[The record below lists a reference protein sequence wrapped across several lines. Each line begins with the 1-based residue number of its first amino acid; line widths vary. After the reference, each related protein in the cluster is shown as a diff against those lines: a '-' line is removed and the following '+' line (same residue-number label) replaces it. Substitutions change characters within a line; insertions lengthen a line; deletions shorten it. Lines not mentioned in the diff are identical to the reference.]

1 MGDNAQRWVVVT
13 DLDGSMLDHHTYS
26 FEAALPALSF
36 LKEEGIP
43 LVLNT
48 SKTRSE
54 CKDLAKKLGLLTPIG
69 VENGGGISLPIRAD
83 AAEPYGPPS
92 MVDYPEDHSIRLGV
106 SREFIHQ
113 VLDEISE
120 RRAMCYRSFAQMS
133 IDELRACTGLEQEA
147 AINAQLRQFSEPL
160 LWEDTPEALDWFKKR
175 LHSKGLRLIQGGR
188 FHTVSGLHDKGGAV
202 HWIRS
207 FFASLWHESIHVLAL
222 GDGPND
228 IPMLDAADRAICVRS
243 PAHPPLVGSRGTYST
258 SQLEG
263 PSGWNESVCDFFF
276 QKLKTNPSS
285 EEVTFGTASDPLEDL
300 TITA

>member
-13 DLDGSMLDHHTYS
+13 DLDGSLLDHNTYS
-26 FEAALPALSF
+26 FDAALPALSA
-36 LKEEGIP
+36 LKEVGIP
-43 LVLNT
+43 LILNT

-54 CKDLAKKLGLLTPIG
+54 CKDLAKKLGLLTPIV
-69 VENGGGISLPIRAD
+69 VENGGGISLPIRSD
-83 AAEPYGPPS
+83 VAEPYGPPS
-92 MVDYPEDHSIRLGV
+92 MVEYPEDHSIRLGV
-106 SREFIHQ
+106 SRESIHQ

-120 RRAMCYRSFAQMS
+120 CRSLCYRSFAQMS
-133 IDELRACTGLEQEA
+133 IDELRACTGLDREA

-160 LWEDTPEALDWFKKR
+160 LWEDTPEALAWFKKR
-175 LHSKGLRLIQGGR
+175 LHSKGLRLIRGGR

-207 FFASLWHESIHVLAL
+207 FFASLWHKPIDVLAL

-228 IPMLDAADRAICVRS
+228 ITMLDAANHAICVRS
-243 PAHPPLVGSRGTYST
+243 PAHPPLVGSQGAYST
-258 SQLEG
+258 SHLEG
-263 PSGWNESVCDFFF
+263 PSGWNESLCDFL

-285 EEVTFGTASDPLEDL
+285 KEMNFGTASDSLEDL